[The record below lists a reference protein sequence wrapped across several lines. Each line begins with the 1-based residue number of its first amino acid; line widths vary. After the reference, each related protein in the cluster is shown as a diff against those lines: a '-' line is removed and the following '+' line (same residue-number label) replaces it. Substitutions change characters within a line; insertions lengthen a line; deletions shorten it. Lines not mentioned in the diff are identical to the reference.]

1 MFNILISISMK
12 NRISQNIAMGTEKA
26 PGIVINKNY
35 RKKNDKTRESVP
47 TSILSESTRNGADFR
62 VFTDK

>member
-1 MFNILISISMK
+1 MK

-35 RKKNDKTRESVP
+35 RKNDKTRESVP

-62 VFTDK
+62 VFTGK